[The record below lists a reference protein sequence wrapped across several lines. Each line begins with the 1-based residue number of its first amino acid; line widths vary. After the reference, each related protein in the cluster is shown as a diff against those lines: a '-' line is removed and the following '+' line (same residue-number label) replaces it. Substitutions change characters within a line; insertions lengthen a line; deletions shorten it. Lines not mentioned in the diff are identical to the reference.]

1 MTREEVRKEI
11 LNIPNNH
18 ILAELPT
25 SFGKSKIAID
35 VMKSKVNNDSKI
47 LLVIPRLVLIDNWK
61 EELIKWKAKS
71 FINNITFTTYI
82 SIPKHIGDWDFVIF
96 DECQHLSERC
106 QESLKHYKIKNSI
119 FLSAT
124 VKKDLKCDLQN
135 IYSDLYCYKISMKE
149 AIDEEILPDPKVFL
163 LPMMLNNEFPTE
175 TIIKN
180 PKGKGNIESSW
191 ATRWQYLKQKQ
202 HKVTIKCTQ
211 KQYLDD
217 LNSQIEYW
225 KTRYIRSRNEIFRNK
240 WLKLSGDR
248 LKWLSDKKNYMIRV
262 ILQLLSNERTLTF
275 CNSINQ
281 TEELGKYCINSKNK
295 ESDKVLQDFNEGKIR
310 HITSC
315 NMLNEGINLINCRIG
330 IYANLNSSDIIIK
343 QRLGRILRH
352 ENPVIIIPY
361 YKNTRE
367 EELVKI
373 MLEDYNPEL
382 IKIVN
387 NPYEIII

>member
-1 MTREEVRKEI
+1 MTREEVKEEI
-11 LNIPNNH
+11 LNIPNKN
-18 ILAELPT
+18 IVVELPT
-25 SFGKSKIAID
+25 SFGKTKMAINRLKTID
-35 VMKSKVNNDSKI
+35 KKDKI
-47 LLVIPRLVLIDNWK
+47 LIVIPRLVLIENWK
-61 EELIKWKAKS
+61 EEFIKWNEKNLL
-71 FINNITFTTYI
+71 NNITFTTYV
-82 SIPKHIGDWDFVIF
+82 SMPKHINKWDVVIF
-96 DECQHLSERC
+96 DECQHLSARC
-106 QESLKHYKIKNSI
+106 QEALSKCIVSNSI

-124 VKKDLKCDLQN
+124 IKNELKSELKTIISD
-135 IYSDLYCYKISMKE
+135 IYFYKVSMKE
-149 AIDEEILPDPKVFL
+149 AIEEEILPDPKVFL
-163 LPMMLNNEFPTE
+163 LPMKLNNEFPTE

-180 PKGKGNIESSW
+180 PKDKGNIESSW
-191 ATRWQYLKQKQ
+191 ANRWQHLKQKQ
-202 HKVTIKCTQ
+202 YKVTIKCTQ

-225 KTRYIRSRNEIFRNK
+225 KTRYMRSRNGIFRNK

-248 LKWLSDKKNYMIRV
+248 LKWLSDKKNYMVRV

-295 ESDKVLQDFNEGKIR
+295 ESDKILQDFNEGKIK

-315 NMLNEGINLINCRIG
+315 NMLNEGINLTNCRVG

-352 ENPVIIIPY
+352 KHPVIIIPY

-367 EELVKI
+367 EELVQK

>member
-1 MTREEVRKEI
+1 MTREEVKKEI
-11 LNIPNNH
+11 LDIPNKH
-18 ILAELPT
+18 IILELPT
-25 SFGKSKIAID
+25 SFGKTKMAIERLKTINKKD
-35 VMKSKVNNDSKI
+35 KI
-47 LLVIPRLVLIDNWK
+47 LIVIPRLVLIENWK
-61 EELIKWKAKS
+61 EEFIKWNRKDL
-71 FINNITFTTYI
+71 INNITFTTYV
-82 SIPKHIGDWDFVIF
+82 SFPKHIDNWDVVIF
-96 DECQHLSERC
+96 DECQHLSTRC
-106 QESLKHYKIKNSI
+106 QEAISKYTINNNI

-124 VKKDLKCDLQN
+124 IKNELKTSLKILISD
-135 IYSDLYCYKISMKE
+135 IYFYKISMKE
-149 AIDEEILPDPKVFL
+149 AIEEEILPDPKVFL
-163 LPMMLNNEFPTE
+163 LPMKLNNEFPTE

-202 HKVTIKCTQ
+202 YKVTIKCTQ

-225 KTRYIRSRNEIFRNK
+225 KTRYMRSRNEIFRNK

-248 LKWLSDKKNYMIRV
+248 LKWLSDKKNYMVRV
-262 ILQLLSNERTLTF
+262 ILHLLSNERTLTF

-281 TEELGKYCINSKNK
+281 TKELGEYCINSKNK
-295 ESDKVLQDFNEGKIR
+295 ESDKILQDFNEGKIK

-315 NMLNEGINLINCRIG
+315 NMLNEGINLTNCRVG

-352 ENPVIIIPY
+352 KNPVIIIPY

-367 EELVKI
+367 EELVQK

>member
-1 MTREEVRKEI
+1 MTREEVKEEI
-11 LNIPNNH
+11 LNIPNKN
-18 ILAELPT
+18 IVVELPT
-25 SFGKSKIAID
+25 SFGKTRMAID
-35 VMKSKVNNDSKI
+35 RLKTIDKKDKI
-47 LLVIPRLVLIDNWK
+47 LIVIPRLVLIENWK
-61 EELIKWKAKS
+61 EEFIKWNEKDLL
-71 FINNITFTTYI
+71 NNITFTTYV
-82 SIPKHIGDWDFVIF
+82 SMPKHINKWDVVIF
-96 DECQHLSERC
+96 DECQHLSARC
-106 QESLKHYKIKNSI
+106 QEALSKYIVSNSI

-124 VKKDLKCDLQN
+124 IKNELKSELKTIISD
-135 IYSDLYCYKISMKE
+135 IYFYKVSMKE
-149 AIDEEILPDPKVFL
+149 AIEEEILPDPKVFL
-163 LPMMLNNEFPTE
+163 LPMKLINEFPTE

-180 PKGKGNIESSW
+180 PNGKGNIESSW

-202 HKVTIKCTQ
+202 YKVTIKCTQ

-225 KTRYIRSRNEIFRNK
+225 KTRYMRSRNEIFRNK

-248 LKWLSDKKNYMIRV
+248 LKWLSDKKNYMVRV

-295 ESDKVLQDFNEGKIR
+295 ESDKILQDFNEGKIK

-315 NMLNEGINLINCRIG
+315 NMLNEGINLTNCRVG

-352 ENPVIIIPY
+352 KHPVIIIPY

-367 EELVKI
+367 EELVQK

>member
-1 MTREEVRKEI
+1 MTREEVKEEI
-11 LNIPNNH
+11 LNIPNKN
-18 ILAELPT
+18 IVVELPT
-25 SFGKSKIAID
+25 SFGKTKMAID
-35 VMKSKVNNDSKI
+35 RLKTIDKKDKI
-47 LLVIPRLVLIDNWK
+47 LIVIPRLVLIENWK
-61 EELIKWKAKS
+61 EEFIKWNEKDLLD
-71 FINNITFTTYI
+71 NITFTTYV
-82 SIPKHIGDWDFVIF
+82 SMPKHINKWDVVIF
-96 DECQHLSERC
+96 DECQHLSARC
-106 QESLKHYKIKNSI
+106 QEALSKYIVSNSI

-124 VKKDLKCDLQN
+124 IKNELKSELKTIISD
-135 IYSDLYCYKISMKE
+135 IYFYKVSMKE
-149 AIDEEILPDPKVFL
+149 AIEEEILPDPKVFL
-163 LPMMLNNEFPTE
+163 LPMKLNNEFPTE
-175 TIIKN
+175 AIIKN
-180 PKGKGNIESSW
+180 PNGKGNIESSW
-191 ATRWQYLKQKQ
+191 AARWQHLKQKQ
-202 HKVTIKCTQ
+202 YKVTIKCTQ

-225 KTRYIRSRNEIFRNK
+225 KTRYMRSRNEIFRNK

-248 LKWLSDKKNYMIRV
+248 LKWLSDKKNYMVRV

-295 ESDKVLQDFNEGKIR
+295 ESDKILQDFNEGKIK

-315 NMLNEGINLINCRIG
+315 NMLNEGINLTNCRVG

-352 ENPVIIIPY
+352 KHPVIIIPY

-367 EELVKI
+367 EELVQK